1 MLPTNHKPMSF
12 GFISDSKLVYDLR
25 DALVVKKVV
34 HMVKISL

>member
-12 GFISDSKLVYDLR
+12 GFINDSKLVYDLR
-25 DALVVKKVV
+25 DVLVVKKVV